1 MIVACDPDGIKL
13 AVITVKRGGLV
24 VFPTDTVYGL
34 GCDPRNPKSI
44 ESIYRIKK
52 RNESKNLP
60 VLGYSKEEISKI
72 AIFDKIS
79 NKIADKF
86 WPGPIT
92 LLVKLNDEN
101 IKRVMNLDD
110 KIAVRVPNHTC
121 TLSLLK
127 ECKLIVGT
135 SANYSGNP
143 PYSDPK
149 KVLENFSG
157 FDVFLDGGI
166 IPNSIEST
174 VVEIVEGDL
183 KILRRGKISEK
194 ELTAS
199 F

>member
-24 VFPTDTVYGL
+24 VFPKNKVDVL
-34 GCDPRNPKSI
+34 GCDPRKPKSI

-52 RNESKNLP
+52 KNESKNLP

-110 KIAVRVPNHTC
+110 KIAVRVTNHPC

-135 SANYSGNP
+135 SAHSSVNQ
-143 PYSDPK
+143 PYTD
-149 KVLENFSG
+149 
-157 FDVFLDGGI
+157 
-166 IPNSIEST
+166 
-174 VVEIVEGDL
+174 
-183 KILRRGKISEK
+183 
-194 ELTAS
+194 
-199 F
+199 